1 MNRVLRR
8 PMFKMGGSAG
18 TGITSGLDK
27 PRQNYQD
34 AGSVNPL
41 SQYPTDFF
49 PQLGTREIKQD
60 TPNVTMDTSA
70 FSPGAELLKAFE
82 NRNTRPDLSRFLI
95 DFGLDFASRSPTGKG
110 LSGLISTA
118 AASAKEPA
126 KTMFERKEADD
137 AFRRKLKLAA
147 TQMDIDKKLKEEFAE
162 KKFGRDLALALAKPQ
177 KVSLKQVR
185 NTSNQTLFG
194 IEPGK
199 TGFVT
204 PEQILSAKGVFA
216 PIDNRMSFTYDSK
229 TGTLTQLPLSEVEKI
244 EDNKET
250 ARAIGTQYN
259 ILTALTK
266 DMQERLP
273 GTTTGFTGNFFQF
286 LEGAADQF
294 RQLGSSYGIANG
306 LTEDFDESK
315 IDAYLE
321 SKGATKLAS
330 NFATMK
336 GSVINLGYALA
347 KIAEPDNPRLSEGD
361 IIRQLNRINFGAS
374 RKVFKDSLDQILK
387 EEGIRA
393 NAEIKGLKLKPEDFI
408 GVKKTDSTTETDE
421 SGMDNYI
428 FENGKLF
435 QIINGKKVEVN

>member
-18 TGITSGLDK
+18 TGITTGLDK
-27 PRQNYQD
+27 PRQQYNE
-34 AGSVNPL
+34 AGFVKPNMLDVSGPL
-41 SQYPTDFF
+41 RSSPSA
-49 PQLGTREIKQD
+49 
-60 TPNVTMDTSA
+60 NVTPANTTTSEV

-95 DFGLDFASRSPTGKG
+95 DFGLNLASASPRGG
-110 LSGLISTA
+110 IISTA
-118 AASAKEPA
+118 AEAAKGPA
-126 KTMFERKEADD
+126 KNLFEQKAADD
-137 AFRRKLKLAA
+137 AFGRKLKLAA
-147 TQMDIDKKLKEEFAE
+147 TQMNIDKKLKEEFAE
-162 KKFGRDLALALAKPQ
+162 KEFGRDLAKILAKPE

-185 NTSNQTLFG
+185 NTSNQILFG

-216 PIDNRMSFTYDSK
+216 PIDNRMSFTYDPK
-229 TGTLTQLPLSEVEKI
+229 TGTLTQLPLSEVERI
-244 EDNKET
+244 EGNKET
-250 ARAIGTQYN
+250 ATAIGTQYN

-321 SKGATKLAS
+321 SKGVTKLAS

-361 IIRQLNRINFGAS
+361 IIRQLNRINFGSS

-421 SGMDNYI
+421 SGMDEFKFI
-428 FENGKLF
+428 DGVLHKKVNGKF
-435 QIINGKKVEVN
+435 IKDF

>member
-1 MNRVLRR
+1 MNRVVRR
-8 PMFKMGGSAG
+8 PMFKMGGSDG
-18 TGITSGLDK
+18 TGITTGLDK
-27 PRQNYQD
+27 PRQQYIE
-34 AGSVNPL
+34 AGFVKPNMLDVSGPL
-41 SQYPTDFF
+41 RSSPSA
-49 PQLGTREIKQD
+49 
-60 TPNVTMDTSA
+60 NVTPANTTTSEV

-95 DFGLDFASRSPTGKG
+95 DFGLNLASASPRGG
-110 LSGLISTA
+110 IISTA
-118 AASAKEPA
+118 AEAAKGPA
-126 KTMFERKEADD
+126 KNLFEQKAADD
-137 AFRRKLKLAA
+137 AFGRKLKLAA

-204 PEQILSAKGVFA
+204 PEQILSAKGFFA
-216 PIDNRMSFTYDSK
+216 PIDNRMSFTYDTK
-229 TGTLTQLPLSEVEKI
+229 TGTLTQLPLSEVERI
-244 EDNKET
+244 EDNKKT
-250 ARAIGTQYN
+250 ATAIGTQYN
-259 ILTALTK
+259 ILKALTK

-321 SKGATKLAS
+321 SKGVTKLAS

-361 IIRQLNRINFGAS
+361 IIRQLNRINFGSS

-421 SGMDNYI
+421 SGMDEFKFI
-428 FENGKLF
+428 DGVLHKKVNGKF
-435 QIINGKKVEVN
+435 IKDF